1 MERPYSDILHEQ
13 AQRYPGMTAQDFVK
27 LAYQSEFGPAHL
39 SESGSAEALAYLK
52 RELVA
57 MEALGETDERCTPQH
72 VERIGNK
79 LARMPLHGL
88 PEDGVPLL
96 ARLLVLTAREHS
108 GTDEGF
114 AARLDELRALP
125 VAGLEEFLADY
136 RGGAVHHSESYAA
149 LYHPHYRVLDK
160 DYAVYFPALLSV
172 ERLMRAGKSVIVSI
186 DGRCGS
192 GKSTLGGL
200 LEHVLGGN
208 LYHMDDF
215 YLPNDVRPADW
226 ESIPAGNMDLV
237 RFREQVLEPARRG
250 DTVLYRAYD
259 GVNGVLRPAVPHTP
273 RQLTVIEGSYSQ
285 HPSLKPFY
293 DQTIFLTC
301 ERGIQNARLQRRERD
316 SGYYDDFQRYWI
328 PMEERYH
335 DYFSIP
341 EHADLLLDTAEFF

>member
-1 MERPYSDILHEQ
+1 MERAYSYILHEQ

-27 LAYQSEFGPAHL
+27 LAYQTEFGPAHL
-39 SESGSAEALAYLK
+39 RETGSAEALAHLR
-52 RELVA
+52 RELA
-57 MEALGETDERCTPQH
+57 ALPEGCSPQR

-79 LARMPLHGL
+79 LARMPLANL
-88 PEDGVPLL
+88 SEDGVPLL

-114 AARLDELRALP
+114 AARLEELRALP
-125 VAGLEEFLADY
+125 VAGLEEFLASYD
-136 RGGAVHHSESYAA
+136 GGAVHHSDAYAA
-149 LYHPHYRVLDK
+149 LYRPHYRVLDK

-172 ERLMRAGKSVIVSI
+172 ERLMRAGKSVVVSI

-208 LYHMDDF
+208 LFHMDDF

-259 GVNGVLRPAVPHTP
+259 SVNGCLRPAVAYAP

-285 HPSLKPFY
+285 HPSLRPFY

-301 ERGIQNARLQRRERD
+301 ERTIQNERLQRRERE

-341 EHADLLLDTAEFF
+341 QHADLLLDTAEFF